1 MRFMASATRASRPA
15 DRAPAAPVHADPP
28 PAAAVH
34 AEPPQAVWERTGSRP
49 GGLTPEEVAS
59 RRGTATVRTE
69 GSQTGAVLEELAE
82 SLTEPLMLLL
92 IAVAVLSGIFGELRD
107 AIAIFVVIVIIGA
120 VEAISEVRAK
130 RALRSLRDLSAPNA
144 LVRRAGGAE
153 AVPVAG
159 VVIGDVLLVEA
170 GSLVAADARVVAA
183 DGLATDESRLT
194 GEPVAAAKGPEPVA
208 AGTALAERSSLLYA
222 GTAVVAG
229 AGEAVVVSV
238 GDDTEIGRLGR
249 LVAEAREPPTPLQRA
264 MAELA
269 RYALVVAIAACV
281 LVPLLGVLRG
291 QPAREMLLDGL
302 TLAFATIPEEL
313 PILVTALVAL
323 GGLRLA
329 QHGVLLRRLRAAE
342 AVGAMTVLLA
352 DKTGTLTENRLE
364 IERIDGDRE
373 RVLAVA
379 AAAHGAAAA
388 QDPVDRALV
397 EAAGERPP
405 RERLARHPFDPVR
418 KRESAV
424 WRDAA
429 GVWVAVKGA
438 PEAVLAACAMG
449 AAERAAVLDDV
460 ARLADDGLRVIA
472 VAERRAGTAPRDAA
486 GAETDLALV
495 GLAAFRD
502 PLRAG
507 VADSVAELSHA
518 GVRTIV
524 VSGDH
529 PETVA
534 ATARE
539 AGVHASEI
547 LHGGAP
553 LDALDDDEL
562 AGRLRGEAVIARAT
576 PQDKLRLVRILQ
588 DRGEA
593 VAVTGDGVNDA
604 PALAAANVG
613 IAMGARGTDLAREA
627 SDLVLVDDAY
637 PTIVGAVE
645 GGRALA
651 SQLRRSVAFYL
662 GAKIG
667 LVVVVAVP
675 LLLGLPAPFH
685 PVHIVILELF
695 MDVGASIAFVSEP
708 TAPGTMDRPPRDPA
722 RRFLDGPQLS
732 AIALTAAGL
741 TMAVLPT
748 FLIVEARWGAGT
760 AIAAAVAGWLIANV
774 AIAWNL
780 RARPGLPLRRN
791 VAFPLWAV
799 VAVAAAI
806 VLSLTE
812 VGATLGVDPL
822 TAEAARITLG
832 VAAAG
837 VAFAA
842 AGRVALSMSRR
853 L

>member
-1 MRFMASATRASRPA
+1 MASATPASRPA
-15 DRAPAAPVHADPP
+15 ERAPAGPVHAESL
-28 PAAAVH
+28 AVL
-34 AEPPQAVWERTGSRP
+34 WERTGSRP
-49 GGLTPEEVAS
+49 GGLTAEEVAS
-59 RRGTATVRTE
+59 RRVTVTARTE
-69 GSQTGAVLEELAE
+69 GSRAGAILEELAE
-82 SLTEPLMLLL
+82 SLAEPLMLLL
-92 IAVAVLSGIFGELRD
+92 IAVAVLSAIFGELRD
-107 AIAIFVVIVIIGA
+107 AIAIFIVIVIIGA
-120 VEAISEVRAK
+120 VEAIAEVRAK

-144 LVRRAGGAE
+144 LVRRAGAAE
-153 AVPVAG
+153 AVPVDAL
-159 VVIGDVLLVEA
+159 VIGDVLLVEA
-170 GSLVAADARVVAA
+170 GTLVAADSRVIEA
-183 DGLATDESRLT
+183 DGLAADESLLT
-194 GEPVAAAKGPEPVA
+194 GEPLSAAKGPEPVDA
-208 AGTALAERSSLLYA
+208 DTPLAERSSVLHG

-229 AGEAVVVSV
+229 AGEAVVVAL

-249 LVAEAREPPTPLQRA
+249 LVAEAKEPPTPLQRA

-269 RYALVVAIAACV
+269 RFALIVAVAACV

-352 DKTGTLTENRLE
+352 DKTGTLTENRLL
-364 IERIDGDRE
+364 IEQVDGDRE
-373 RVLAVA
+373 HVLTVA
-379 AAAHGAAAA
+379 AAAHGGAPA

-397 EAAGERPP
+397 EATGEPQRGERV
-405 RERLARHPFDPVR
+405 ARYPFDPVR
-418 KRESAV
+418 RRESAV
-424 WRDAA
+424 WLEAD

-438 PEAVLAACAMG
+438 PEAVLDACAMSES
-449 AAERAAVLDDV
+449 ERAAVLDDV
-460 ARLADDGLRVIA
+460 ARLADNPLRVIA
-472 VAERRAGTAPRDAA
+472 VAERRVAAVPRDAA
-486 GAETDLALV
+486 DTETDLAFV

-502 PLRAG
+502 PLRPGVDAA
-507 VADSVAELSHA
+507 VADLARA

-534 ATARE
+534 AAARE
-539 AGVHASEI
+539 AGVHAPEI
-547 LHGGAP
+547 MRGGAP

-562 AGRLRGEAVIARAT
+562 AERLRGEAVIARAT
-576 PQDKLRLVRILQ
+576 PEDKLRLVRVLQ
-588 DRGEA
+588 ERGEA

-613 IAMGARGTDLAREA
+613 IAMGAHGTDLAREA
-627 SDLVLVDDAY
+627 ADLVLVDDAY

-662 GAKIG
+662 GAKIA
-667 LVVVVAVP
+667 LVVVIAVP

-708 TAPGTMDRPPRDPA
+708 TAPGSMDKPPRDPA
-722 RRFLDGPQLS
+722 RRFLDDTQMS
-732 AIALTAAGL
+732 AIGLTAVGL
-741 TMAVLPT
+741 IAAVLPT
-748 FLIVEARWGAGT
+748 FLIVDSQWGT
-760 AIAAAVAGWLIANV
+760 DMAIAAAVAGWLVANV
-774 AIAWNL
+774 AIAWTL
-780 RARPGLPLRRN
+780 RARPGLALRRN
-791 VAFPLWAV
+791 VAFPAWAV
-799 VAVAAAI
+799 IAAASAV
-806 VLSLTE
+806 VLSSTAA
-812 VGATLGVDPL
+812 GATLGVDPL
-822 TAEAARITLG
+822 NAAAARITIG

-837 VAFAA
+837 VALAV
-842 AGRVALSMSRR
+842 AGRVALSLSRR

>member
-1 MRFMASATRASRPA
+1 MASATPASRAA
-15 DRAPAAPVHADPP
+15 DPAPAVP
-28 PAAAVH
+28 VH
-34 AEPPQAVWERTGSRP
+34 AEPLAGVWERTGSRP
-49 GGLTPEEVAS
+49 GGLTAEEVEQ
-59 RRGTATVRTE
+59 RRGTVVVRTE
-69 GSQTGAVLEELAE
+69 GSPAVAILEEVGE
-82 SLTEPLMLLL
+82 SLAEPLMLLL
-92 IAVAVLSGIFGELRD
+92 LVVAVLSAIFGELRD

-120 VEAISEVRAK
+120 VEAIAEVRAK
-130 RALRSLRDLSAPNA
+130 RALGALRDLSAPNA
-144 LVRRAGGAE
+144 LVRRAGAAE
-153 AVPVAG
+153 AVPVG
-159 VVIGDVLLVEA
+159 GLVVGDVLLVEA
-170 GSLVAADARVVAA
+170 GSLVAADARVVEA
-183 DGLATDESRLT
+183 DGLATAESRLT
-194 GEPVAAAKGPEPVA
+194 GEPGGAAKGAEPVA
-208 AGTALAERSSLLYA
+208 ADAPLAERSSLLHA

-229 AGEAVVVSV
+229 AGEAVVVAL
-238 GDDTEIGRLGR
+238 GEDTEIGRLGR

-269 RYALVVAIAACV
+269 RAALIVALTACV
-281 LVPLLGVLRG
+281 AVPLLGVLRG

-323 GGLRLA
+323 GGLRMA

-364 IERIDGDRE
+364 IEHVDGDRE
-373 RVLAVA
+373 HVLTVA

-388 QDPVDRALV
+388 QDPVDLALA
-397 EAAGERPP
+397 EAAGERPAGGRP
-405 RERLARHPFDPVR
+405 ARHPFDPVR
-418 KRESAV
+418 RRESAV
-424 WRDAA
+424 WRGADGA
-429 GVWVAVKGA
+429 WVAVKGS
-438 PEAVLAACAMG
+438 PEAVLEACAMSDMD
-449 AAERAAVLDDV
+449 RASVLDRV
-460 ARLADDGLRVIA
+460 GRLADDGLRVIA
-472 VAERRAGTAPRDAA
+472 VAERHDAA
-486 GAETDLALV
+486 VPADAGEAETDLAFV

-507 VADSVAELSHA
+507 VSDAVAELAHA
-518 GVRTIV
+518 GIRTIV

-539 AGVHASEI
+539 AGVRGSEVMR
-547 LHGGAP
+547 GGAP

-562 AGRLRGEAVIARAT
+562 AERLRGEAVIARAT
-576 PQDKLRLVRILQ
+576 PEDKLRLVRVLQ
-588 DRGEA
+588 ERGEA

-627 SDLVLVDDAY
+627 ADLVLVDDAY

-651 SQLRRSVAFYL
+651 SQLRRAVAFYL
-662 GAKIG
+662 GAKLA
-667 LVVVVAVP
+667 LVAVIAVP

-708 TAPGTMDRPPRDPA
+708 AAPGAMDHPPRDPA
-722 RRFLDGPQLS
+722 RRFLDDTQLS
-732 AIALTAAGL
+732 AIGLTAFALT
-741 TMAVLPT
+741 TAVLPT
-748 FLIVEARWGAGT
+748 FLIVHAQWGT
-760 AIAAAVAGWLIANV
+760 DMAIAAAVAGWLVANV
-774 AIAWNL
+774 AIAWTL
-780 RARPGLPLRRN
+780 RARPGLAWRRN
-791 VAFPLWAV
+791 VAFPAWALI
-799 VAVAAAI
+799 AAASAA
-806 VLSLTE
+806 VLSGTE
-812 VGATLGVDPL
+812 AGATLGVDPL
-822 TAEAARITLG
+822 NAWAVRVTIG

-837 VAFAA
+837 VAIAV
-842 AGRVALSMSRR
+842 AGRVALSLSRR